1 MAIVSVAIMA
11 FAILLLLVHCPCSPL
26 SPLGLGL
33 SRKGSMRLSCW
44 DHMSGDQA
52 ADQAAVLTGG
62 GNTVLDS
69 DWLHLSQA
77 PR

>member
-11 FAILLLLVHCPCSPL
+11 FAILLLLVHCPC